1 MTAEVYW
8 ISKTVVAD
16 WPLTD
21 GDGTFVPGATVTG
34 TVTLPDATTA
44 AMTVT
49 ELSDRYRATYDP
61 TVAGLHA
68 YRLTAT
74 GTADSAEEGTFVV
87 RSSLAGADP
96 ITVDPTTDIGMVRLL
111 CTDLDE
117 VSPLLTD
124 AQITGLLTLE
134 SGNVRLAAAQAL
146 DTIASSEALVS
157 KKIRTQDLQ
166 TDGPAV
172 AKELRERAA
181 GLRKQADS
189 IDPATG
195 EPFAFDIVDYDPD
208 AWLAAQLLG

>member
-1 MTAEVYW
+1 MTTEVYW

-16 WPLTD
+16 WALTD
-21 GDGTFVPGATVTG
+21 LAGTFAPGATVAG
-34 TVTLPDATTA
+34 TVTLPDGTTA
-44 AMTVT
+44 AMSVT
-49 ELSDRYRATYDP
+49 ELADRYRATYDP
-61 TVAGLHA
+61 TAAGLHA

-74 GTADSAEEGTFVV
+74 GMVDGAEEGTFVV
-87 RSSLAGADP
+87 RTSLVGADP
-96 ITVDPTTDIGMVRLL
+96 ITTDPTTSIGMVRLL

-117 VSPLLTD
+117 VAPLLTD
-124 AQITGLLTLE
+124 AQITALLTLE

-157 KKIRTQDLQ
+157 KKIRTLDLQ

-189 IDPATG
+189 VDPATG
-195 EPFAFDIVDYDPD
+195 EPFAFDIVDYDPN
-208 AWLAAQLLG
+208 AWLAAELLG